1 MNIKL
6 PLTLAN
12 RLDGI
17 KNYYVGERKK
27 KKKLLFVLVL
37 VNLLCSR
44 NLVQKPPSTHTWE
57 DLKGSQRVEG
67 KRNWKGLLKV

>member
-1 MNIKL
+1 MNTKL

-17 KNYYVGERKK
+17 KNYYVGGKN

-44 NLVQKPPSTHTWE
+44 NLVQKPPSTHTWG